1 MSSQL
6 SNVILIIIVQEI
18 RRDTE
23 VIVELLESKKYH
35 LCDHVKLQLDDEPS
49 STRTELY
56 NCRQQGCVEYC
67 MV

>member
-23 VIVELLESKKYH
+23 VIVELLESKKDH
-35 LCDHVKLQLDDEPS
+35 LCNHITLKWMMSPHLQEQ
-49 STRTELY
+49 
-56 NCRQQGCVEYC
+56 NCITAANKAV
-67 MV
+67 

>member
-23 VIVELLESKKYH
+23 VIVELLESKK
-35 LCDHVKLQLDDEPS
+35 DHI
-49 STRTELY
+49 
-56 NCRQQGCVEYC
+56 CVTT
-67 MV
+67 

>member
-23 VIVELLESKKYH
+23 VIVELLESKKDH
-35 LCDHVKLQLDDEPS
+35 LCNHVTLTWMMSPHLQQEQ
-49 STRTELY
+49 
-56 NCRQQGCVEYC
+56 NCITAANKAV
-67 MV
+67 